1 MLEKYQT
8 IEECFG
14 SNGKLLEI
22 LKMSMSKHEQVVSVE
37 AYRRRWL
44 AKNPMHMITRSPF
57 ALIANSQTKKKFG
70 TEPKKK
76 KHNKIII
83 IRYNI

>member
-8 IEECFG
+8 IEECIG

-22 LKMSMSKHEQVVSVE
+22 LKMSMSKQELVDSVE
-37 AYRRRWL
+37 AYKRRWL
-44 AKNPMHMITRSPF
+44 AKNPMHMSF
-57 ALIANSQTKKKFG
+57 APLANSQTKRKIA
-70 TEPKKK
+70 TEPK
-76 KHNKIII
+76 NKIII

>member
-8 IEECFG
+8 IEECIG

-22 LKMSMSKHEQVVSVE
+22 LKMSMSKQELVDSVE
-37 AYRRRWL
+37 AYKRRWL
-44 AKNPMHMITRSPF
+44 AKNPMHMIVRSPF
-57 ALIANSQTKKKFG
+57 ATLANSQTKRKIG
-70 TEPKKK
+70 TEPK
-76 KHNKIII
+76 NKIII